1 MDVFAALHAIDDGA
15 DHDGE
20 IHENAAHAHET
31 LSAGMHGTADE
42 FFNHGIAPDVGPFR
56 PDACWNHFAQSLNIA
71 GKSRRGRKIVRR
83 LTYIFCFSRWPR
95 L

>member
-1 MDVFAALHAIDDGA
+1 MDVFAALHTIDDGA

-42 FFNHGIAPDVGPFR
+42 FSHGKLLKKVWPVQAEKP
-56 PDACWNHFAQSLNIA
+56 A
-71 GKSRRGRKIVRR
+71 GIKKYLLLTAGESQEGRR
-83 LTYIFCFSRWPR
+83 
-95 L
+95 